1 MENTNAGIA
10 KILIVGVGGGGGN
23 AVNSMIK
30 AGINNVEYLALNTDQ
45 QALSK
50 LSAKKMAIGEK
61 LTKGLGAGANPEVG
75 KAAALESKEAIQ
87 NALQGVDLLFIAAGM
102 GGGTGTGAAPVV
114 AQIAKEL
121 EILTIAV
128 VTKPF
133 NFEGVRRM
141 KNAEMGIENLKG
153 NVDSLVIVQNEKLNR
168 DKNFSIMDAFA
179 KADEILLQGIRGI
192 TDIVVQDG
200 RINLDLADIKCVM
213 RNSGMAHMGVGEGK
227 GKNKTID
234 AIRKA
239 VYSPLLETTIQGASS
254 LIVNFRGGEDLS
266 LDEVTTG
273 VDLVRQVISPDAN
286 VLFGVAFDEEMKDEV
301 QVTLIATGFSGKGD
315 GRAAF
320 FSSEAATHV
329 AATNIQRSNAVNQ
342 PAGNGNPL
350 GSAEPARDAAQQNG
364 APYAQQQPQRAP
376 HEQAAAPQT
385 ISGNVAVEEDPS
397 IPPFLRR
404 MKE

>member
-1 MENTNAGIA
+1 MDYTMTGSIA

-23 AVNSMIK
+23 AVNAMMKS
-30 AGINNVEYLALNTDQ
+30 GLRNVEYLVLNTDQ

-50 LSAKKMAIGEK
+50 ISCKKMPIGEK

-75 KAAALESKEAIQ
+75 RQAALESKEQIQ
-87 NALQGVDLLFIAAGM
+87 AALEGVDLLFIAAGM

-114 AQIAKEL
+114 AQLAKEL

-133 NFEGVRRM
+133 KFEGTPRM
-141 KNAEMGIENLKG
+141 RNAEMGIENLKG

-168 DKNFSIMDAFA
+168 DNKCSIMDAFA

-192 TDIVVQDG
+192 TEIVVQDG
-200 RINLDLADIKCVM
+200 RINLDMADIKCVM

-254 LIVNFRGGEDLS
+254 LIVNFRGSDDLS
-266 LDEVTTG
+266 LDEVTIG
-273 VDLVRQVISPDAN
+273 VDLVRQVISPDTN
-286 VLFGVAFDEEMKDEV
+286 VLFGVGFDDNLKDEV
-301 QVTLIATGFSGKGD
+301 QVTLIATGFSAKNDNGK
-315 GRAAF
+315 AAF
-320 FSSEAATHV
+320 FSSEAATQV
-329 AATNIQRSNAVNQ
+329 AATNIKMGSATVTPVNTSTMQQPQAQ
-342 PAGNGNPL
+342 PAQTVAKPNP
-350 GSAEPARDAAQQNG
+350 
-364 APYAQQQPQRAP
+364 QQQPP
-376 HEQAAAPQT
+376 
-385 ISGNVAVEEDPS
+385 ISGNVPIEEDPS
-397 IPPFLRR
+397 IPPFLRKMR
-404 MKE
+404 G

>member
-1 MENTNAGIA
+1 MEYNNNGSIA

-23 AVNSMIK
+23 AVNSMMK
-30 AGINNVEYLALNTDQ
+30 AGIRNVEYLALNTDQ

-50 LSAKKMAIGEK
+50 LSAKKMPIGEK

-102 GGGTGTGAAPVV
+102 GGGTGTGAAPIV

-286 VLFGVAFDEEMKDEV
+286 VLFGVGFDEEMKDEV

-320 FSSEAATHV
+320 FSSEAATQV

-342 PAGNGNPL
+342 PSAGNPL
-350 GSAEPARDAAQQNG
+350 GTEQSREAKIPN
-364 APYAQQQPQRAP
+364 APFVQQPQQPREPQAP
-376 HEQAAAPQT
+376 T
-385 ISGNVAVEEDPS
+385 ITGNVAVDEDPS
-397 IPPFLRR
+397 IPPFLRK
-404 MKE
+404 MKH

>member
-1 MENTNAGIA
+1 MDYTTNGGIA

-23 AVNSMIK
+23 AVNAMMKS
-30 AGINNVEYLALNTDQ
+30 GLRNVEYLVLNTDQ

-50 LSAKKMAIGEK
+50 MSAKKMPIGEK

-75 KAAALESKEAIQ
+75 RLAALESKEQIQ
-87 NALQGVDLLFIAAGM
+87 QALEGVDLLFIAAGM

-114 AQIAKEL
+114 AQLAKEL

-133 NFEGVRRM
+133 KFEGTPRM
-141 KNAEMGIENLKG
+141 RNAELGIENLKG

-192 TDIVVQDG
+192 TEIVVQDG
-200 RINLDLADIKCVM
+200 RINLDMADIKCVM

-254 LIVNFRGGEDLS
+254 LIVNFRGSEDLS
-266 LDEVTTG
+266 LDEVTVG

-286 VLFGVAFDEEMKDEV
+286 VLFGVGFDENLKDEV
-301 QVTLIATGFSGKGD
+301 QVTLIATGFSGKNDSGK
-315 GRAAF
+315 AAF
-320 FSSEAATHV
+320 FSSEAATQV
-329 AATNIQRSNAVNQ
+329 AATNIKM
-342 PAGNGNPL
+342 
-350 GSAEPARDAAQQNG
+350 GSTVSTPVG
-364 APYAQQQPQRAP
+364 APLLHQQQQPEVQNSQTTP
-376 HEQAAAPQT
+376 FTKPAAPEQPT
-385 ISGNVAVEEDPS
+385 ISGNVPVEEDPS
-397 IPPFLRR
+397 IPPFLRKMR
-404 MKE
+404 G

>member
-1 MENTNAGIA
+1 MEYNTNGGIA

-23 AVNSMIK
+23 AVNSMMK
-30 AGINNVEYLALNTDQ
+30 AGIREVEYLALNTDQ

-50 LSAKKMAIGEK
+50 LSAKKMPIGEK

-75 KAAALESKEAIQ
+75 KAAALESQEKIKA
-87 NALQGVDLLFIAAGM
+87 ALEGVDLLFIAAGM

-114 AQIAKEL
+114 AQIAKEM

-133 NFEGVRRM
+133 NFEGIRRM
-141 KNAEMGIENLKG
+141 KNAELGIENLKG

-239 VYSPLLETTIQGASS
+239 VYSPLIETTIQGASS
-254 LIVNFRGGEDLS
+254 LIVNFRGGDDLS

-286 VLFGVAFDEEMKDEV
+286 VLFGVGFDENMKDEV
-301 QVTLIATGFSGKGD
+301 QVTLIATGFSA
-315 GRAAF
+315 RNESRPTF
-320 FSSEAATHV
+320 FSNEAATH
-329 AATNIQRSNAVNQ
+329 AAASNIQRNNAANRPAMQSPLANRQPVDRPQ
-342 PAGNGNPL
+342 PATT
-350 GSAEPARDAAQQNG
+350 
-364 APYAQQQPQRAP
+364 Y
-376 HEQAAAPQT
+376 AAPQPKEDAA
-385 ISGNVAVEEDPS
+385 ISGNVSVDEDPT
-397 IPPFLRR
+397 IPPFLRKMR
-404 MKE
+404 G

>member
-1 MENTNAGIA
+1 MDYSATGSIA

-23 AVNSMIK
+23 AVNAMMKS
-30 AGINNVEYLALNTDQ
+30 GLRNVDYLVLNTDQ

-50 LSAKKMAIGEK
+50 ISAKKMPIGEK

-75 KAAALESKEAIQ
+75 RQAALESKEQIQ
-87 NALQGVDLLFIAAGM
+87 AALEGVDLLFIAAGM

-114 AQIAKEL
+114 AQLAKEL

-133 NFEGVRRM
+133 KFEGTPRM
-141 KNAEMGIENLKG
+141 RNAEMGIENLKG

-168 DKNFSIMDAFA
+168 DNKCSIMDAFA

-192 TDIVVQDG
+192 TEIVVQDG
-200 RINLDLADIKCVM
+200 RINLDMADIKCVM

-266 LDEVTTG
+266 LDEVTIG

-286 VLFGVAFDEEMKDEV
+286 VLFGVGFDENLKDEV

-315 GRAAF
+315 SGKAAF
-320 FSSEAATHV
+320 FSSEAATQV
-329 AATNIQRSNAVNQ
+329 AATNIKM
-342 PAGNGNPL
+342 
-350 GSAEPARDAAQQNG
+350 GSATVTPVNPPLVQ
-364 APYAQQQPQRAP
+364 PQQPQAQP
-376 HEQAAAPQT
+376 AQTFTKPEAPQPT
-385 ISGNVAVEEDPS
+385 ISGNVAIDEDPT
-397 IPPFLRR
+397 IPPFLRKMR
-404 MKE
+404 G

>member
-1 MENTNAGIA
+1 MEYDINGGVA

-23 AVNSMIK
+23 AVNSMMK
-30 AGINNVEYLALNTDQ
+30 AGIRNVEYLALNTDQ

-50 LSAKKMAIGEK
+50 LAAKKMPIGEK

-75 KAAALESKEAIQ
+75 KAAALESKEKIQ
-87 NALQGVDLLFIAAGM
+87 TALQGVDLLFIAAGM
-102 GGGTGTGAAPVV
+102 GGGTGTGAAPIV

-141 KNAEMGIENLKG
+141 KNAELGIENLKG

-192 TDIVVQDG
+192 TEIVVQDG

-254 LIVNFRGGEDLS
+254 LIVNFRGGDDLS
-266 LDEVTTG
+266 LDELTVG

-286 VLFGVAFDEEMKDEV
+286 VLFGVGFDENLKDEV
-301 QVTLIATGFSGKGD
+301 QVTLIATGFSGKD
-315 GRAAF
+315 GGGKAAF
-320 FSSEAATHV
+320 FSSEAATQV
-329 AATNIQRSNAVNQ
+329 AATNIKMGGSTVTPVNS
-342 PAGNGNPL
+342 PL
-350 GSAEPARDAAQQNG
+350 LQH
-364 APYAQQQPQRAP
+364 QQQQEAQNVQTTMYNKP
-376 HEQAAAPQT
+376 AAPEQPT
-385 ISGNVAVEEDPS
+385 ITGTVPVEEDPS
-397 IPPFLRR
+397 IPPFLRKMR
-404 MKE
+404 G

>member
-1 MENTNAGIA
+1 MEYDYTGSIA

-23 AVNSMIK
+23 AVNSMMK
-30 AGINNVEYLALNTDQ
+30 AGIRSVEYLALNTDQ

-50 LSAKKMAIGEK
+50 LSAKKMPIGEK
-61 LTKGLGAGANPEVG
+61 LTKGLGAGANPEIG
-75 KAAALESKEAIQ
+75 KAAAIESKEKIQ
-87 NALQGVDLLFIAAGM
+87 AALQGVDLLFIAAGM

-121 EILTIAV
+121 DILTIAV

-141 KNAEMGIENLKG
+141 KNAEMGIEALKG

-213 RNSGMAHMGVGEGK
+213 RNSGMAHMGVGDGK

-254 LIVNFRGGEDLS
+254 LIVNFRGGDDLS

-286 VLFGVAFDEEMKDEV
+286 VLFGVGFDENMKDEV
-301 QVTLIATGFSGKGD
+301 QVTLIATGFSGNREVSK
-315 GRAAF
+315 ASF
-320 FSSEAATHV
+320 FRSEAATHV
-329 AATNIQRSNAVNQ
+329 AATNIQRSNATNQ
-342 PAGNGNPL
+342 SIMQNPL
-350 GSAEPARDAAQQNG
+350 STEQPVVEH
-364 APYAQQQPQRAP
+364 QQPTQAYAP
-376 HEQAAAPQT
+376 RNQGEAPL
-385 ISGNVAVEEDPS
+385 SGNIQITEDPK
-397 IPPFLRR
+397 IPPFLRKMR
-404 MKE
+404 G

>member
-1 MENTNAGIA
+1 MEYDLNGNIA
-10 KILIVGVGGGGGN
+10 RILIVGVGGGGGN
-23 AVNSMIK
+23 AVNSMMK
-30 AGINNVEYLALNTDQ
+30 AGIRSVEYLALNTDQ

-50 LSAKKMAIGEK
+50 LSAKKMPIGEK
-61 LTKGLGAGANPEVG
+61 LTKGLGAGANPEIG
-75 KAAALESKEAIQ
+75 KAAALESKDKIQ
-87 NALQGVDLLFIAAGM
+87 AALQGVDLLFIAAGM

-133 NFEGVRRM
+133 NFEGTRRM
-141 KNAEMGIENLKG
+141 KNAEMGIEALKG

-239 VYSPLLETTIQGASS
+239 VYSPLLETTIQGASA
-254 LIVNFRGGEDLS
+254 LIVNFRGGEDMS

-273 VDLVRQVISPDAN
+273 VELVRQVISPDAN
-286 VLFGVAFDEEMKDEV
+286 VLFGVGIDENMKDEV
-301 QVTLIATGFSGKGD
+301 QVTLIATGFSGKDNG
-315 GRAAF
+315 GKAAF
-320 FSSEAATHV
+320 FSSEAATNV
-329 AATNIQRSNAVNQ
+329 AATNIRSNVVNQ
-342 PAGNGNPL
+342 PGLQDPL
-350 GSAEPARDAAQQNG
+350 TAEQPAIQRQQTTQTYV
-364 APYAQQQPQRAP
+364 PQQPAHGP
-376 HEQAAAPQT
+376 M
-385 ISGNVAVEEDPS
+385 SGNVAIEEDPK
-397 IPPFLRR
+397 IPPFLRKMR
-404 MKE
+404 G

>member
-1 MENTNAGIA
+1 MNESNTGNIA
-10 KILIVGVGGGGGN
+10 KIMIVGVGGGGGN
-23 AVNSMIK
+23 AVNSMVK
-30 AGINNVEYLALNTDQ
+30 AGIKNVEFLAMNTDQ

-50 LSAKKMAIGEK
+50 ISAKKMPIGEK
-61 LTKGLGAGANPEVG
+61 LTRGLGAGADPEIG
-75 KAAALESKEAIQ
+75 KAAALESKDAIQ
-87 NALQGVDLLFIAAGM
+87 QALQGVDLLFIAAGM

-114 AQIAKEL
+114 AQIAREL

-133 NFEGVRRM
+133 NIEGTRRM
-141 KNAEMGIENLKG
+141 KNAELGIENLKG
-153 NVDSLVIVQNEKLNR
+153 NVDALVIVQNEKLNR
-168 DKNFSIMDAFA
+168 EKNFSIKDAFT
-179 KADEILLQGIRGI
+179 KADEVLQQGIRGI

-200 RINLDLADIKCVM
+200 QINLDLADVKCVM
-213 RNSGMAHMGVGEGK
+213 RNSGMAHMGIGDGK

-266 LDEVTTG
+266 LDEVIVG

-286 VLFGVAFDEEMKDEV
+286 VLFGVGLDENMKDEV

-315 GRAAF
+315 ERAAF

-329 AATNIQRSNAVNQ
+329 AATNIQRNNAANATVQ
-342 PAGNGNPL
+342 QSPLANP
-350 GSAEPARDAAQQNG
+350 SKPAAQQPQQQ
-364 APYAQQQPQRAP
+364 APYFKQQQGGSA
-376 HEQAAAPQT
+376 
-385 ISGNVAVEEDPS
+385 ISGNVPVDEDPS
-397 IPPFLRR
+397 IPPFLRK
-404 MKE
+404 MHK

>member
-1 MENTNAGIA
+1 MDYTNNGSVA
-10 KILIVGVGGGGGN
+10 KIMIVGVGGGGGN
-23 AVNSMIK
+23 AVNAMMK
-30 AGINNVEYLALNTDQ
+30 AGVNNVDFLVLNTDQ

-50 LSAKKMAIGEK
+50 ITCRTMAIGEK

-75 KAAALESKEAIQ
+75 KAAALESKDQIQ
-87 NALQGVDLLFIAAGM
+87 QMLQGVDLLFIAAGM

-121 EILTIAV
+121 EILTVAV

-133 NFEGVRRM
+133 NFEGTRRM
-141 KNAEMGIENLKG
+141 KNAEAGIENLKG

-192 TDIVVQDG
+192 TEIVVQDG
-200 RINLDLADIKCVM
+200 RINLDLADVKCVM
-213 RNSGMAHMGVGEGK
+213 RNSGMAHMGIGEGK

-254 LIVNFRGGEDLS
+254 LIVNFRGGEDLT

-273 VDLVRQVISPDAN
+273 VDLVRQVISPEAN
-286 VLFGVAFDEEMKDEV
+286 VLFGVGFDEALKDEV
-301 QVTLIATGFSGKGD
+301 QVTLIATGFSGGND
-315 GRAAF
+315 ESASF
-320 FSSEAATHV
+320 FSSEAATRV
-329 AATNIQRSNAVNQ
+329 AATTIQRQNVTSNPVAPQPQGGFGAPVQQ
-342 PAGNGNPL
+342 PAQPAAFGQPTSPAPVNG
-350 GSAEPARDAAQQNG
+350 
-364 APYAQQQPQRAP
+364 
-376 HEQAAAPQT
+376 T
-385 ISGNVAVEEDPS
+385 IPVEEDPS

-404 MKE
+404 MK

>member
-1 MENTNAGIA
+1 MDYTTNGGIA

-23 AVNSMIK
+23 AVNSMMK
-30 AGINNVEYLALNTDQ
+30 AGIRNVEYLALNTDQ

-50 LSAKKMAIGEK
+50 LSAKKMPIGEK

-75 KAAALESKEAIQ
+75 KLAALESKEKIQ
-87 NALQGVDLLFIAAGM
+87 QALEGVDLLFIAAGM

-114 AQIAKEL
+114 AQLAKEL

-133 NFEGVRRM
+133 NFEGPRRM
-141 KNAEMGIENLKG
+141 KNAELGIENLKG

-192 TDIVVQDG
+192 TEIVVQDG
-200 RINLDLADIKCVM
+200 RLNLDMADIKCVM

-254 LIVNFRGGEDLS
+254 LIVNFRGSEDLS
-266 LDEVTTG
+266 LDEVTVG

-286 VLFGVAFDEEMKDEV
+286 VLFGVGFDENLKDEV
-301 QVTLIATGFSGKGD
+301 QVTLIATGFSGKDNGK
-315 GRAAF
+315 AAF
-320 FSSEAATHV
+320 FSSEAATQV
-329 AATNIQRSNAVNQ
+329 AATNIKMGSSVNT
-342 PAGNGNPL
+342 PVNSPL
-350 GSAEPARDAAQQNG
+350 LQQH
-364 APYAQQQPQRAP
+364 QQPQA
-376 HEQAAAPQT
+376 EQSAAATYAKPTAPEQPK
-385 ISGNVAVEEDPS
+385 ISGTVPVDEDPS
-397 IPPFLRR
+397 IPPFLRKMR
-404 MKE
+404 G

>member
-1 MENTNAGIA
+1 MDYTMNGGIA
-10 KILIVGVGGGGGN
+10 RILIVGVGGGGGN
-23 AVNSMIK
+23 AVNSMMK
-30 AGINNVEYLALNTDQ
+30 SGLRNVEYLVLNTDQ

-50 LSAKKMAIGEK
+50 IAAKKMPIGEK
-61 LTKGLGAGANPEVG
+61 VTRGLGAGANPEVG
-75 KAAALESKEAIQ
+75 RQAALESKEQIRQ
-87 NALQGVDLLFIAAGM
+87 ALEGVDLLFIAAGM

-133 NFEGVRRM
+133 KFEGSPRM
-141 KNAEMGIENLKG
+141 RNAEMGIENLKG

-192 TDIVVQDG
+192 TEIVVQDG
-200 RINLDLADIKCVM
+200 RINLDMADIKCVM

-254 LIVNFRGGEDLS
+254 LIVNFRGSDDLS
-266 LDEVTTG
+266 LDEVTVG

-286 VLFGVAFDEEMKDEV
+286 VLFGVGFDENLKDEV
-301 QVTLIATGFSGKGD
+301 QVTLIATGFSGKNDSGK
-315 GRAAF
+315 AAF
-320 FSSEAATHV
+320 FSSEAATQV
-329 AATNIQRSNAVNQ
+329 AATNIKMGTTVNT
-342 PAGNGNPL
+342 PVNSPL
-350 GSAEPARDAAQQNG
+350 LH
-364 APYAQQQPQRAP
+364 QQQQ
-376 HEQAAAPQT
+376 HQSEVQHSQATVTPAAPAQPT
-385 ISGNVAVEEDPS
+385 ISGTVPVEEDPS
-397 IPPFLRR
+397 IPPFLRKMR
-404 MKE
+404 G

>member
-1 MENTNAGIA
+1 MDYNDNGGIA
-10 KILIVGVGGGGGN
+10 RILIVGVGGGGGN
-23 AVNSMIK
+23 AVNSMMK
-30 AGINNVEYLALNTDQ
+30 AGIRNVEYLALNTDQ

-75 KAAALESKEAIQ
+75 KAAALESQEAIQ

-141 KNAEMGIENLKG
+141 KNAELGIENLKG
-153 NVDSLVIVQNEKLNR
+153 NVDSLVIVQNERLNR

-286 VLFGVAFDEEMKDEV
+286 VLFGVGFDEEMKDEV
-301 QVTLIATGFSGKGD
+301 QLTLIATGFSGKSD
-315 GRAAF
+315 GKAAF

-342 PAGNGNPL
+342 PAVGNPL
-350 GSAEPARDAAQQNG
+350 ANPEPVRDTVPQSN
-364 APYAQQQPQRAP
+364 PYAQQPRQTREQPSP
-376 HEQAAAPQT
+376 T
-385 ISGNVAVEEDPS
+385 ISGNVSVDGDPS
-397 IPPFLRR
+397 IPPFLRK
-404 MKE
+404 MKG

>member
-1 MENTNAGIA
+1 MDYTTNGGIA

-23 AVNSMIK
+23 AVNAMMKS
-30 AGINNVEYLALNTDQ
+30 GLRSVDYLVMNTDQ
-45 QALSK
+45 QALAK
-50 LSAKKMAIGEK
+50 MSAKKMPIGEK
-61 LTKGLGAGANPEVG
+61 LTRGLGAGANPEVG
-75 KAAALESKEAIQ
+75 RQAALESKEQIQ
-87 NALQGVDLLFIAAGM
+87 QALEGVDLLFIAAGM

-133 NFEGVRRM
+133 KFEGTPRM
-141 KNAEMGIENLKG
+141 RNAELGIENLKG

-192 TDIVVQDG
+192 TEIVVQDG
-200 RINLDLADIKCVM
+200 RINLDMADIKCVM

-266 LDEVTTG
+266 LDEVTVG

-286 VLFGVAFDEEMKDEV
+286 VLFGVGFDENMKDEV
-301 QVTLIATGFSGKGD
+301 QVTLIATGFSGQESGGK
-315 GRAAF
+315 AAF
-320 FSSEAATHV
+320 FSSEAATQV
-329 AATNIQRSNAVNQ
+329 AATNIKM
-342 PAGNGNPL
+342 
-350 GSAEPARDAAQQNG
+350 GSSVSTPDNS
-364 APYAQQQPQRAP
+364 PILHQQQPQAQP
-376 HEQAAAPQT
+376 AQPAAPAHSAPEQPS
-385 ISGNVAVEEDPS
+385 ISGTVAVEEDPS
-397 IPPFLRR
+397 IPPFLRKMR
-404 MKE
+404 G

>member
-1 MENTNAGIA
+1 MEYDLNGNVAR
-10 KILIVGVGGGGGN
+10 ILIVGVGGGGGN
-23 AVNSMIK
+23 AVNSMMK
-30 AGINNVEYLALNTDQ
+30 AGIRSVEYLALNTDQ

-50 LSAKKMAIGEK
+50 LSAKKMPIGEK
-61 LTKGLGAGANPEVG
+61 LTKGLGAGANPEIG
-75 KAAALESKEAIQ
+75 KAAALESKEKIQ
-87 NALQGVDLLFIAAGM
+87 AALQGVDLLFIAAGM
-102 GGGTGTGAAPVV
+102 GGGTGTGAAPIV

-133 NFEGVRRM
+133 NFEGTRRM
-141 KNAEMGIENLKG
+141 KNAELGIEALKG

-254 LIVNFRGGEDLS
+254 LIVNFRGGEDMS

-286 VLFGVAFDEEMKDEV
+286 VLFGVGIDENMKDEV
-301 QVTLIATGFSGKGD
+301 QVTLIATGFSGKENSGK
-315 GRAAF
+315 AAF

-329 AATNIQRSNAVNQ
+329 AATNLQRSNAVNQ
-342 PAGNGNPL
+342 PSLQSPIGATQ
-350 GSAEPARDAAQQNG
+350 PAVERPQPTPTYVPQQPAQQSS
-364 APYAQQQPQRAP
+364 
-376 HEQAAAPQT
+376 HL
-385 ISGNVAVEEDPS
+385 SGNVSIEEDPK
-397 IPPFLRR
+397 IPPFLRKMR
-404 MKE
+404 G